1 LKKYKE
7 TAIEIG
13 KSCKL
18 IQDNMDLLILSSK
31 TKEEFL
37 KKLKKKCVEYV
48 KSINKIIL
56 FGNYLYLFHRMC
68 K

>member
-1 LKKYKE
+1 MKLIKILKE

-18 IQDNMDLLILSSK
+18 IQENMDLLILSSK

-37 KKLKKKCVEYV
+37 KKLKRKCHEYV
-48 KSINKIIL
+48 N
-56 FGNYLYLFHRMC
+56 FN
-68 K
+68 